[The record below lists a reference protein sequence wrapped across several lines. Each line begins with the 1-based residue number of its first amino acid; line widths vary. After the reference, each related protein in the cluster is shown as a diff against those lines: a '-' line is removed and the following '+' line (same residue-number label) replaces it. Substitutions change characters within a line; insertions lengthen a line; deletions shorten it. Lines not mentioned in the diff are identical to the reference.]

1 MNAIT
6 RKTGVFRTSVA
17 LRWSDLD
24 AFDHVNNSRY
34 LTFLEQARIECFES
48 IGEAWVTD
56 DTAPVV
62 ASATLNFRYP
72 IGYPADVF
80 VELSTQRVGTS
91 SVVIDHRIVAADGTL
106 HCDGHVVAVWV
117 DRRSGK
123 PTELPAG
130 VRRALETLLATGA
143 AS

>member
-1 MNAIT
+1 MNAIAAT
-6 RKTGVFRTSVA
+6 PRVFRTAIA

-72 IGYPADVF
+72 IGYPANVF

-117 DRRSGK
+117 DRHSGK
-123 PTELPAG
+123 PTELPPG

-143 AS
+143 AP

>member
-1 MNAIT
+1 MNDSIP
-6 RKTGVFRTSVA
+6 RKAFRTPVA

-34 LTFLEQARIECFES
+34 LTFLEQARIDCFKS
-48 IGEAWVTD
+48 TGEAWVTD
-56 DTAPVV
+56 ETAPVV

-72 IGYPADVF
+72 IEYPAQVF
-80 VELSTQRVGTS
+80 VELSTSHVGTS

-123 PTELPAG
+123 PTELPDG
-130 VRRALETLLATGA
+130 VRRALETLLA
-143 AS
+143 

>member
-6 RKTGVFRTSVA
+6 RKTGVSRTSVA

-117 DRRSGK
+117 DRHSGK
-123 PTELPAG
+123 PTELPPG

-143 AS
+143 AP

>member
-1 MNAIT
+1 MKDNAP
-6 RKTGVFRTSVA
+6 RKTFRTPVE

-80 VELSTQRVGTS
+80 VELSTARVGTS

-117 DRRSGK
+117 DRRDGK
-123 PTELPAG
+123 PTELPPG
-130 VRRALETLLATGA
+130 VRRALETLLAK
-143 AS
+143 

>member
-1 MNAIT
+1 MSAAT
-6 RKTGVFRTSVA
+6 ETARVFRAPVE

-24 AFDHVNNSRY
+24 AFNHVNNSRY
-34 LTFLEQARIECFES
+34 LTFLEQARIQCFEG
-48 IGEAWVTD
+48 IGEAWVTE

-72 IGYPADVF
+72 IGYPADVY
-80 VELSTQRVGTS
+80 VELSTARVGTS
-91 SVVIDHRIVAADGTL
+91 SVVIDHRIVSSDGTL

-117 DRRSGK
+117 DRHTGK
-123 PTELPAG
+123 PTELPPG
-130 VRRALETLLATGA
+130 VRRALETLLRTAA

>member
-1 MNAIT
+1 MNDNAP
-6 RKTGVFRTSVA
+6 RKTFRTPVE

-34 LTFLEQARIECFES
+34 LTFLEQARIECFAS

-80 VELSTQRVGTS
+80 VELSTARVGTS

-117 DRRSGK
+117 DRRDGK
-123 PTELPAG
+123 PTELPPG
-130 VRRALETLLATGA
+130 VRRALETLLAK
-143 AS
+143 

>member
-1 MNAIT
+1 MNHDAV
-6 RKTGVFRTSVA
+6 RKTFRTPIA

-34 LTFLEQARIECFES
+34 LTFLEQARIECFEG
-48 IGEAWVTD
+48 IGEAWVTE

-80 VELSTQRVGTS
+80 VELSTTRVGTS

-117 DRRSGK
+117 DRHSGK
-123 PTELPAG
+123 PTELPPG
-130 VRRALETLLATGA
+130 VRRALETLLATGTPA
-143 AS
+143 

>member
-1 MNAIT
+1 MSDKP
-6 RKTGVFRTSVA
+6 RKTFRTRVA

-34 LTFLEQARIECFES
+34 LTFLEQARIECFEA
-48 IGEAWVTD
+48 IGEAWLTEHA
-56 DTAPVV
+56 APVV

-72 IGYPADVF
+72 IGYPAEVF
-80 VELSTQRVGTS
+80 VELSTTRVGTS
-91 SVVIDHRIVAADGTL
+91 SLVIDHRIVSADGTL

-117 DRRSGK
+117 DRREGK
-123 PTELPAG
+123 PTELPDG
-130 VRRALETLLATGA
+130 VRRALETLLRTDA